1 MSHRLP
7 APLGDVIDRSSV
19 ISFTWNGKKLQ
30 GFEGDTIAS
39 ALLANGEHILGRSMK
54 YHRPRGVLTADFWDP
69 NTTVQ
74 VDDEP
79 NVRAS
84 HRKLADGMAVSAQNV
99 WPSLKFDVKAAN
111 GLVGR
116 FLTAGFYY
124 KTFMKPAKLWPAYE
138 HVLAKFAPGGSVDL
152 DTPHGRYDKRHAHP
166 DVVVAG
172 GGPSGMAAA
181 LAAAEAG
188 SSVMLVEHEHQLG
201 GHLLWG
207 SDDDRAAANELAAA
221 CAAARVEILTN
232 STVAGRYEDNW
243 ISISQRSHPGVIERL
258 IKARAKTLVV
268 AAGTIERPYVFQGN
282 DLPGVMTSG
291 AAQRLIRMYGVKP
304 GTRAVVFTA
313 NESGD
318 SAVEALQSAGI
329 SIARVVDARASGGI
343 TSASGSKSRVK
354 RVTLSDGTT
363 VECDL
368 LVTAVGWTTPTS
380 LLNMAGDRPVYD
392 ADAARFFPAGPPDNV
407 LATGGMV
414 GDGSRDELIA
424 HGRATGELAA
434 GRAAVVRHRLQAA
447 TARAAAVDGPEPDYP
462 ADERTP
468 LDRARHPELYRST
481 THGIVDYSE
490 DVSSKDLFSAAGE
503 GFDSVELIKRFTT
516 ATMGPSQGK
525 LETVN
530 TVAVLAEARNES
542 IAEVGTT
549 VWRPPYAPIS
559 LGALAGRINEPTRV
573 SVLQPWHEANGATP
587 ILAGQWVRPEH
598 YGDPAAEVRNTRT
611 NVGIIDVTPL
621 GKLDLQGP
629 DVPKLLNLLYTNKWT
644 ALPIGGVRYGLMCA
658 EDGVVLDDGVT
669 ARLGEEHYLMTT
681 TSSGAAKI
689 WNWIEMWLQTEHPDW
704 QVHVTPVTTGLTSI
718 NIAGPNSREL
728 LGRLT
733 ADIDL
738 DPAAFPYMNVRRG
751 TIAGVQNC
759 IAWRIGFT
767 GELSYEIHVPS
778 GHAVHV
784 WEQLLEQGADLGV
797 EAFGLEAQRIMRLE
811 KGHFIVG
818 QDTDGLSKAP
828 VTGLNPLLKL
838 DKDDWAGMPEVAWT
852 MESGD
857 HPVIVAC
864 QPDNGSVVPEEAA
877 QILRSGTTEIVG
889 RVTSSRMS
897 PTLNRSIC
905 LAQVTKEFAAPG
917 TSLEVLL
924 VSGERITATVQE
936 HHAHFDP
943 EGVRLRG

>member
-1 MSHRLP
+1 M
-7 APLGDVIDRSSV
+7 
-19 ISFTWNGKKLQ
+19 
-30 GFEGDTIAS
+30 
-39 ALLANGEHILGRSMK
+39 
-54 YHRPRGVLTADFWDP
+54 
-69 NTTVQ
+69 
-74 VDDEP
+74 
-79 NVRAS
+79 
-84 HRKLADGMAVSAQNV
+84 
-99 WPSLKFDVKAAN
+99 
-111 GLVGR
+111 
-116 FLTAGFYY
+116 
-124 KTFMKPAKLWPAYE
+124 
-138 HVLAKFAPGGSVDL
+138 
-152 DTPHGRYDKRHAHP
+152 
-166 DVVVAG
+166 
-172 GGPSGMAAA
+172 
-181 LAAAEAG
+181 
-188 SSVMLVEHEHQLG
+188 
-201 GHLLWG
+201 
-207 SDDDRAAANELAAA
+207 
-221 CAAARVEILTN
+221 
-232 STVAGRYEDNW
+232 
-243 ISISQRSHPGVIERL
+243 IERL

-447 TARAAAVDGPEPDYP
+447 TARAASVDGPEPDYP

-468 LDRARHPELYRST
+468 LDRAQHPELYRST

-530 TVAVLAEARNES
+530 TVAVLAEARNET

-629 DVPKLLNLLYTNKWT
+629 DVPKLLNLLYTNKWM

-733 ADIDL
+733 TDIDL
-738 DPAAFPYMNVRRG
+738 DPTAFPYMNVRRG

-784 WEQLLEQGADLGV
+784 WEQLLDQGADLGV
-797 EAFGLEAQRIMRLE
+797 KAFGLEAQRIMRLE

>member
-1 MSHRLP
+1 M
-7 APLGDVIDRSSV
+7 
-19 ISFTWNGKKLQ
+19 
-30 GFEGDTIAS
+30 
-39 ALLANGEHILGRSMK
+39 
-54 YHRPRGVLTADFWDP
+54 
-69 NTTVQ
+69 
-74 VDDEP
+74 
-79 NVRAS
+79 
-84 HRKLADGMAVSAQNV
+84 
-99 WPSLKFDVKAAN
+99 
-111 GLVGR
+111 
-116 FLTAGFYY
+116 
-124 KTFMKPAKLWPAYE
+124 
-138 HVLAKFAPGGSVDL
+138 
-152 DTPHGRYDKRHAHP
+152 
-166 DVVVAG
+166 
-172 GGPSGMAAA
+172 
-181 LAAAEAG
+181 
-188 SSVMLVEHEHQLG
+188 
-201 GHLLWG
+201 
-207 SDDDRAAANELAAA
+207 
-221 CAAARVEILTN
+221 
-232 STVAGRYEDNW
+232 
-243 ISISQRSHPGVIERL
+243 
-258 IKARAKTLVV
+258 
-268 AAGTIERPYVFQGN
+268 
-282 DLPGVMTSG
+282 
-291 AAQRLIRMYGVKP
+291 
-304 GTRAVVFTA
+304 
-313 NESGD
+313 
-318 SAVEALQSAGI
+318 
-329 SIARVVDARASGGI
+329 
-343 TSASGSKSRVK
+343 K

-407 LATGGMV
+407 LATGGMI

-468 LDRARHPELYRST
+468 LDRAQHPELYRST

-530 TVAVLAEARNES
+530 TVAVLAEARNET

-629 DVPKLLNLLYTNKWT
+629 DVPKLLNLLYTNKWM

-733 ADIDL
+733 TDIDL
-738 DPAAFPYMNVRRG
+738 DPTAFPYMNVRRG

-784 WEQLLEQGADLGV
+784 WEQLLDQGADLGV
-797 EAFGLEAQRIMRLE
+797 KAFGLEAQRIMRLE

-877 QILRSGTTEIVG
+877 QILRAGTTEIIG
-889 RVTSSRMS
+889 RITSSRMS

-943 EGVRLRG
+943 EGARLRG

>member
-1 MSHRLP
+1 M
-7 APLGDVIDRSSV
+7 
-19 ISFTWNGKKLQ
+19 
-30 GFEGDTIAS
+30 
-39 ALLANGEHILGRSMK
+39 
-54 YHRPRGVLTADFWDP
+54 
-69 NTTVQ
+69 
-74 VDDEP
+74 
-79 NVRAS
+79 
-84 HRKLADGMAVSAQNV
+84 
-99 WPSLKFDVKAAN
+99 
-111 GLVGR
+111 
-116 FLTAGFYY
+116 
-124 KTFMKPAKLWPAYE
+124 
-138 HVLAKFAPGGSVDL
+138 
-152 DTPHGRYDKRHAHP
+152 
-166 DVVVAG
+166 
-172 GGPSGMAAA
+172 
-181 LAAAEAG
+181 
-188 SSVMLVEHEHQLG
+188 
-201 GHLLWG
+201 
-207 SDDDRAAANELAAA
+207 
-221 CAAARVEILTN
+221 
-232 STVAGRYEDNW
+232 
-243 ISISQRSHPGVIERL
+243 IERL

-329 SIARVVDARASGGI
+329 SIARVVDARAGEGI

-407 LATGGMV
+407 LATGGMI

-530 TVAVLAEARNES
+530 TVAVLAEARNET

-598 YGDPAAEVRNTRT
+598 YGDPAAEVRNTRS

-629 DVPKLLNLLYTNKWT
+629 DVPKLLSLLYTNKWM
-644 ALPIGGVRYGLMCA
+644 ALPVGGVRYGLMCA

-778 GHAVHV
+778 GRAVHV

-797 EAFGLEAQRIMRLE
+797 KAFGLEAQRIMRLE

-828 VTGLNPLLKL
+828 VTGLNSLLKL

-852 MESGD
+852 MASGD

-877 QILRSGTTEIVG
+877 QILRAGTTEIIG
-889 RVTSSRMS
+889 RITSSRMS

-943 EGVRLRG
+943 EGARLRG

>member
-1 MSHRLP
+1 
-7 APLGDVIDRSSV
+7 
-19 ISFTWNGKKLQ
+19 
-30 GFEGDTIAS
+30 
-39 ALLANGEHILGRSMK
+39 
-54 YHRPRGVLTADFWDP
+54 
-69 NTTVQ
+69 
-74 VDDEP
+74 
-79 NVRAS
+79 
-84 HRKLADGMAVSAQNV
+84 
-99 WPSLKFDVKAAN
+99 
-111 GLVGR
+111 
-116 FLTAGFYY
+116 
-124 KTFMKPAKLWPAYE
+124 
-138 HVLAKFAPGGSVDL
+138 
-152 DTPHGRYDKRHAHP
+152 
-166 DVVVAG
+166 
-172 GGPSGMAAA
+172 
-181 LAAAEAG
+181 
-188 SSVMLVEHEHQLG
+188 
-201 GHLLWG
+201 
-207 SDDDRAAANELAAA
+207 
-221 CAAARVEILTN
+221 
-232 STVAGRYEDNW
+232 
-243 ISISQRSHPGVIERL
+243 
-258 IKARAKTLVV
+258 
-268 AAGTIERPYVFQGN
+268 
-282 DLPGVMTSG
+282 PGVMTSG

-329 SIARVVDARASGGI
+329 SIARVVDARAGEGI

-407 LATGGMV
+407 LATGGMI

-530 TVAVLAEARNES
+530 TVAVLAEARNET

-598 YGDPAAEVRNTRT
+598 YGDPAAEVRNTRS

-629 DVPKLLNLLYTNKWT
+629 DVPKLLNLLYTNKWM

-733 ADIDL
+733 TDIDL
-738 DPAAFPYMNVRRG
+738 DPTAFPYMNVRRG

-778 GHAVHV
+778 GHAMHV
-784 WEQLLEQGADLGV
+784 WEQLLEHGADLGV
-797 EAFGLEAQRIMRLE
+797 KAFGLEAQRIMRLE

-877 QILRSGTTEIVG
+877 QILRAGTTEIIG
-889 RVTSSRMS
+889 RITSSRMS

-943 EGVRLRG
+943 EGARLRG

>member
-1 MSHRLP
+1 M
-7 APLGDVIDRSSV
+7 
-19 ISFTWNGKKLQ
+19 
-30 GFEGDTIAS
+30 
-39 ALLANGEHILGRSMK
+39 
-54 YHRPRGVLTADFWDP
+54 
-69 NTTVQ
+69 
-74 VDDEP
+74 
-79 NVRAS
+79 
-84 HRKLADGMAVSAQNV
+84 
-99 WPSLKFDVKAAN
+99 
-111 GLVGR
+111 
-116 FLTAGFYY
+116 
-124 KTFMKPAKLWPAYE
+124 
-138 HVLAKFAPGGSVDL
+138 
-152 DTPHGRYDKRHAHP
+152 
-166 DVVVAG
+166 
-172 GGPSGMAAA
+172 
-181 LAAAEAG
+181 
-188 SSVMLVEHEHQLG
+188 
-201 GHLLWG
+201 
-207 SDDDRAAANELAAA
+207 
-221 CAAARVEILTN
+221 
-232 STVAGRYEDNW
+232 
-243 ISISQRSHPGVIERL
+243 IERL

-291 AAQRLIRMYGVKP
+291 AVQRLIRMYGVKP

-329 SIARVVDARASGGI
+329 SIARVVDARAGEGI

-424 HGRATGELAA
+424 HGRSTGKLAA

-462 ADERTP
+462 ADERAP
-468 LDRARHPELYRST
+468 LERARHPELYRST

-530 TVAVLAEARNES
+530 TVAVLAEARNET

-759 IAWRIGFT
+759 ITWRIGFT

-943 EGVRLRG
+943 EGARLRG

>member
-1 MSHRLP
+1 M
-7 APLGDVIDRSSV
+7 
-19 ISFTWNGKKLQ
+19 
-30 GFEGDTIAS
+30 
-39 ALLANGEHILGRSMK
+39 
-54 YHRPRGVLTADFWDP
+54 
-69 NTTVQ
+69 
-74 VDDEP
+74 
-79 NVRAS
+79 
-84 HRKLADGMAVSAQNV
+84 
-99 WPSLKFDVKAAN
+99 
-111 GLVGR
+111 
-116 FLTAGFYY
+116 
-124 KTFMKPAKLWPAYE
+124 
-138 HVLAKFAPGGSVDL
+138 
-152 DTPHGRYDKRHAHP
+152 
-166 DVVVAG
+166 
-172 GGPSGMAAA
+172 
-181 LAAAEAG
+181 
-188 SSVMLVEHEHQLG
+188 
-201 GHLLWG
+201 
-207 SDDDRAAANELAAA
+207 
-221 CAAARVEILTN
+221 
-232 STVAGRYEDNW
+232 
-243 ISISQRSHPGVIERL
+243 IERL

-291 AAQRLIRMYGVKP
+291 AVQRLIRMYGVKP

-329 SIARVVDARASGGI
+329 SIARVVDARAGEGI

-424 HGRATGELAA
+424 HGRSTGKLAA

-462 ADERTP
+462 ADERAP
-468 LDRARHPELYRST
+468 LERARHPELYRST

-530 TVAVLAEARNES
+530 TVAVLAEARNET

-598 YGDPAAEVRNTRT
+598 YGDPAAEVRNTRS

-629 DVPKLLNLLYTNKWT
+629 DVPKLLNLLYTNKWM

-733 ADIDL
+733 TDIDL

-784 WEQLLEQGADLGV
+784 WEQLLDQGADLGV
-797 EAFGLEAQRIMRLE
+797 KAFGLEAQRIMRLE

-877 QILRSGTTEIVG
+877 QILRAGTTEIVG
-889 RVTSSRMS
+889 RITSSRMS

-943 EGVRLRG
+943 EGARLRG

>member
-1 MSHRLP
+1 
-7 APLGDVIDRSSV
+7 
-19 ISFTWNGKKLQ
+19 
-30 GFEGDTIAS
+30 
-39 ALLANGEHILGRSMK
+39 
-54 YHRPRGVLTADFWDP
+54 
-69 NTTVQ
+69 
-74 VDDEP
+74 
-79 NVRAS
+79 
-84 HRKLADGMAVSAQNV
+84 
-99 WPSLKFDVKAAN
+99 
-111 GLVGR
+111 
-116 FLTAGFYY
+116 
-124 KTFMKPAKLWPAYE
+124 
-138 HVLAKFAPGGSVDL
+138 
-152 DTPHGRYDKRHAHP
+152 
-166 DVVVAG
+166 
-172 GGPSGMAAA
+172 
-181 LAAAEAG
+181 
-188 SSVMLVEHEHQLG
+188 
-201 GHLLWG
+201 
-207 SDDDRAAANELAAA
+207 
-221 CAAARVEILTN
+221 
-232 STVAGRYEDNW
+232 
-243 ISISQRSHPGVIERL
+243 
-258 IKARAKTLVV
+258 
-268 AAGTIERPYVFQGN
+268 
-282 DLPGVMTSG
+282 
-291 AAQRLIRMYGVKP
+291 
-304 GTRAVVFTA
+304 
-313 NESGD
+313 
-318 SAVEALQSAGI
+318 
-329 SIARVVDARASGGI
+329 
-343 TSASGSKSRVK
+343 
-354 RVTLSDGTT
+354 
-363 VECDL
+363 
-368 LVTAVGWTTPTS
+368 
-380 LLNMAGDRPVYD
+380 
-392 ADAARFFPAGPPDNV
+392 
-407 LATGGMV
+407 
-414 GDGSRDELIA
+414 
-424 HGRATGELAA
+424 
-434 GRAAVVRHRLQAA
+434 
-447 TARAAAVDGPEPDYP
+447 
-462 ADERTP
+462 
-468 LDRARHPELYRST
+468 
-481 THGIVDYSE
+481 
-490 DVSSKDLFSAAGE
+490 
-503 GFDSVELIKRFTT
+503 
-516 ATMGPSQGK
+516 MGPSQGK

-669 ARLGEEHYLMTT
+669 ARLGEAHYLMTT

-759 IAWRIGFT
+759 ITWRIGFT

-943 EGVRLRG
+943 EGARLRG